1 MANSKL
7 TYFVSDLHMYSS
19 RSQEERYLV
28 EIERKAAR
36 ADNFVLGGD
45 IFDFRWSTMDTH
57 EETVVR
63 ATDWL
68 RKLAVDCPNCQ
79 FYYVL
84 GNHDYNRD
92 LMDSCDYLAAKYE
105 NFSWQPFYLR
115 LGSSVF
121 LHGDAADRIATGE
134 ELAEARMRW
143 LRKQKRGPVASRLYD
158 MAVANRL
165 HMPVVRLA
173 RTKKT
178 TARRILSYLRSI
190 GEDPSTGVKNV
201 YFGHTHFAFTNFRFG
216 GVTFHNGGAPMQGLH
231 FEIIRAVT

>member
-1 MANSKL
+1 MGNSKL
-7 TYFVSDLHMYSS
+7 TYFVSDLHMYTS
-19 RSQEERYLV
+19 RSQEQRYLG

-68 RKLAVDCPNCQ
+68 RKLAVNCPNCQ

-92 LMDSCDYLAAKYE
+92 LMDSCDYLASKYE

-143 LRKQKRGPVASRLYD
+143 LRKAKRGQMASRLYD
-158 MAVANRL
+158 LAVANRL
-165 HMPVVRLA
+165 HMPLVRLA

-216 GVTFHNGGAPMQGLH
+216 GVTFHNGGAPMEGLH
-231 FEIIRAVT
+231 FEIIRAKL